1 MPRRK
6 TITNYRNMQP
16 RYVKNTDMSIKKNSF
31 FVKTRKEPLLDKST
45 DDEKHDQNKENII
58 EAVAQL
64 HTKEASTMDLAH
76 EETIFRS
83 SNVASLSDSMII
95 EEIIVRTS
103 HDPDDNINIEE
114 IALPDSKQPLDTS
127 TPLGSPSISTIMQ
140 NVESETLNSFNI
152 NTPTSSMCATPLN
165 NDTYTPSSLGDTT
178 DKDVSNAEERQTKK
192 KRKVKKKNDLG
203 KIRKVNKSE
212 WVDSK
217 RKQLKN
223 LGLCYVSRNGKVR
236 SEKSIL
242 PACDDECRLK
252 CKEKIDEDVRK
263 QLFKQYWSLGD
274 RVRQWDFLTRW
285 CERIAKKRITT
296 EGPSKRL
303 FSVKYYLPKTL
314 GDIKD
319 ERVTVCKTMFL
330 HTFAIGEG
338 VVRTALKKITDCK
351 GLAIAWDERGRH
363 NNHPKVKND
372 DMIQSVCNH
381 VKSLTPVESHYT
393 RKESSK
399 LYLDSELTMTKMFK
413 LYNEWVP
420 ETDSNKAK
428 TLRQYI
434 DIINDNFNIEF
445 YRPKKDQCDIC
456 MAYKNQ
462 PSQLIEMFK
471 NSLMNICKIRTWYE
485 VSKIQINFQLSTHRV
500 RP

>member
-1 MPRRK
+1 MTLTSRIGYINVHQTGRHGNSTWVLRQTTLPIVPDRHQTFQRQLSHRLDLPSIQFSICSLERADSSIGLIK
-6 TITNYRNMQP
+6 PELY
-16 RYVKNTDMSIKKNSF
+16 KNELVRQS
-31 FVKTRKEPLLDKST
+31 ST
-45 DDEKHDQNKENII
+45 DSGELEFCGKLHFALRYDQEV
-58 EAVAQL
+58 EALVV
-64 HTKEASTMDLAH
+64 KIFEARDLPVKDVMG
-76 EETIFRS
+76 S
-83 SNVASLSDSMII
+83 S
-95 EEIIVRTS
+95 
-103 HDPDDNINIEE
+103 DPYIKVFL
-114 IALPDSKQPLDTS
+114 LPDRKKKFQTKVHRKNLNPVF
-127 TPLGSPSISTIMQ
+127 
-140 NVESETLNSFNI
+140 NETFLF
-152 NTPTSSMCATPLN
+152 
-165 NDTYTPSSLGDTT
+165 SLGDTT

-285 CERIAKKRITT
+285 CERIAKKLITT